1 LVNEAESEHRKVDA
15 LVAEAQGM
23 SMDNDEVVQK
33 VKELRDAVVHHAT
46 EGRGSDVSGAE
57 KLGEQLTEHGEQM
70 AARTKELA
78 TSGVQKAKRVV
89 KKAARKVA

>member
-1 LVNEAESEHRKVDA
+1 
-15 LVAEAQGM
+15 M

-70 AARTKELA
+70 AARTNVR
-78 TSGVQKAKRVV
+78 TRPHSPSS
-89 KKAARKVA
+89 ARRARF